1 MGVICFV
8 GFTPEIFMPLVTGWL
23 VREARSSGNVLAGY
37 DRIFWILIVLS
48 LLGLL
53 AAEALRRLASHRRKG
68 ETP

>member
-1 MGVICFV
+1 
-8 GFTPEIFMPLVTGWL
+8 MPLVTGWL
-23 VREARSSGNVLAGY
+23 IRDARSSGNVLAGY

-53 AAEALRRLASHRRKG
+53 AAVALRWLASQKRKE